1 MKTLLL
7 IFIPILS
14 LPAVYGQNR
23 VSYVYDSA
31 GNRTEK
37 VIQLTKSAVS
47 NDSTYHFVDMVIKRE
62 LKIYPNPTRGQITV
76 DIPDTENLKSG
87 ELVVYNLTGQTMERK
102 KVTSPSM
109 QLDISSSASGI
120 YILHVRLDGETS
132 TWKIIK
138 E

>member
-76 DIPDTENLKSG
+76 DIPAVENLKSG
-87 ELVVYNLTGQTMERK
+87 ELVVYNLTGQVVIRK
-102 KVTSPSM
+102 KIDSSTM
-109 QLDISSSASGI
+109 LLDLSSNASGI
-120 YILHVRLDGETS
+120 YIFHILLNGEIS
-132 TWKIIK
+132 TWKVIK